1 MIRVPFSYSQLFPDE
16 EPPDIDELLK
26 DIPSRIVMIVLSY
39 INHHLHLGTPENEIY
54 DFISRNWSQKAKY
67 GILAA
72 ASVAAKKAGHRP
84 TFFSQW
90 LTMDFVKR
98 ELLNWRE
105 LEYQHED
112 TTPDDELKI
121 FMAYLVS
128 VDTSIY
134 ANQEKLTSSKAN
146 PVSQFFEFTWPSLIQ
161 QYEFTTELNPIFQAL
176 KTNAFLEEMLKIP
189 EFSGSVKKYLSDYGF
204 KDPWS
209 FVSGYMRIIKG
220 AINKAK
226 GVELPLLTMSK
237 DHPYRKIVERRVIDP
252 HEYAQNKRDHLR
264 YAGIRKQPLFLF
276 EEDSFLVSNWKFLYS
291 QLGIGVTF
299 ELFFN
304 SPSLKKKYKDIPTFR
319 SFIGKAVSE
328 EVFFQSLLRF
338 AYGSNKYDVLNLG
351 GKDEYPDG
359 YLRQGNS
366 IFLFEYKDVL
376 FADSVTESATF
387 EEIVETVTERFLEN
401 SEGKPKG
408 AQQIANHVKFL
419 ENNEFE
425 FDQFTKKHRRK
436 SIDIYP
442 VIVYSHNQ
450 FSLPGVN
457 HWLNE
462 QAEVYFKNSSFR
474 SVKPVTMIS
483 ESYLF
488 DFLKMFK
495 DVRLKAILNDYHKT
509 LNSISK
515 KFESSGRFD
524 YLVKRFGSIEHIR
537 SSFEEGKSFK
547 HWTREEI
554 EEILDSFG
562 VPFTG

>member
-1 MIRVPFSYSQLFPDE
+1 MIRVPFSHSQLFPDKE
-16 EPPDIDELLK
+16 QPEIDELLK
-26 DIPSRIVMIVLSY
+26 NIPSRIVMIVLSY
-39 INHHLHLGTPENEIY
+39 INHHLYLGTPEKDIY
-54 DFISRNWSQKAKY
+54 DFISRNWSHKVKY

-72 ASVAAKKAGHRP
+72 ATVAAKKAGHRP

-98 ELLNWRE
+98 ELLNWRDF
-105 LEYQHED
+105 EYQHED
-112 TTPDDELKI
+112 TTPEDELKI

-128 VDTSIY
+128 VDTSIF

-146 PVSQFFEFTWPSLIQ
+146 PISQFFEFTWPALIQ

-189 EFSGSVKKYLSDYGF
+189 EFSESVKKYLSDYGF

-209 FVSGYMRIIKG
+209 FVSGYMQIIKG
-220 AINKAK
+220 AIDKTK
-226 GVELPLLTMSK
+226 SVKLPLLTMPK

-252 HEYAQNKRDHLR
+252 QEYAQNKRDQLR
-264 YAGIRKQPLFLF
+264 YAGIRKHPLFLF
-276 EEDSFLVSNWKFLYS
+276 EGDSFLVSNWKFLYS

-299 ELFFN
+299 DLFFN
-304 SPSLKKKYKDIPTFR
+304 SASLKKKYKDIPNFR

-328 EVFFQSLLRF
+328 EVFFQSLLKF
-338 AYGSNKYDVLNLG
+338 AYGSNRYDVLNLG

-376 FADSVTESATF
+376 FADSVTEAATF
-387 EEIVETVTERFLEN
+387 EEITKTVTERFLEN
-401 SEGKPKG
+401 SRGEPKG

-425 FDQFTKKHRRK
+425 FDHFTKKHRRK

-450 FSLPGVN
+450 FSMPGVN

-462 QAEVYFKNSSFR
+462 QSEAYFKDSSFR
-474 SVKPVTMIS
+474 SVRPVTLIS

-488 DFLKMFK
+488 DLLKMFR
-495 DVRLKAILNDYHKT
+495 DVRLKDILNDYHKT
-509 LNSISK
+509 LRSINK
-515 KFESSGRFD
+515 KFEKSGRFD
-524 YLVKRFGSIEHIR
+524 YLVQRFGSIEQVR
-537 SSFEEGKSFK
+537 SKLEEGKSFK
-547 HWTREEI
+547 YWTRKEVTEV
-554 EEILDSFG
+554 LDSFG
-562 VPFTG
+562 VPFSE